1 MAAFL
6 STLKKIYMESKSVT
20 VGLLENIILIEFKRQ
35 NNSISLLII
44 KEGNPMQN
52 YVIATCSTADIS
64 SEYLK
69 ERKIDFLKFPYYING
84 VEYFDDIGA
93 SMPYKNFYDLMRDG
107 AETKTSMPNLSHIK
121 DFFKDFLENGK
132 DLIFL
137 MLSSGLSGS
146 MAVAQLAANELKE
159 EYPQRKIYLVDSLGA
174 SSGMGLLVSE
184 MADKR
189 DEGMDIDELYKWT
202 EENKLNVHHWFFT
215 TDLTYFVKGG
225 RVSKMSG
232 WFGTIFRIC
241 PLLNISK
248 CGKLVAKQKVKGK
261 SNVIK
266 QIVKRMEENAFNGLN
281 YTQKCYI
288 SHSDAYD
295 DALAVKTLIE
305 EKFTN
310 LKGKIRI
317 NDIGTTIG
325 SHTGPGTVAL
335 FFFGTKREN

>member
-1 MAAFL
+1 
-6 STLKKIYMESKSVT
+6 
-20 VGLLENIILIEFKRQ
+20 
-35 NNSISLLII
+35 
-44 KEGNPMQN
+44 MQN

-121 DFFKDFLENGK
+121 DFFKGFLENGK

-202 EENKLNVHHWFFT
+202 EKNKLNIHHWFFT

-241 PLLNISK
+241 PLLNVSK
-248 CGKLVAKQKVKGK
+248 CGKLVARQKVKGK

-266 QIVKRMEENAFNGLN
+266 QVVKRMEENAFNGLN

-305 EKFTN
+305 EKFKN

>member
-121 DFFKDFLENGK
+121 DFFKGFLENGK

-146 MAVAQLAANELKE
+146 MVVAQLAANELKE

-241 PLLNISK
+241 PLLNVSK
-248 CGKLVAKQKVKGK
+248 CGKLVARQKVKGK

-266 QIVKRMEENAFNGLN
+266 QVVKRMEENAFNGLN

-305 EKFTN
+305 EKFIN
-310 LKGKIRI
+310 LKGKILI